1 MSVAEKTTPLWTC
14 ARCGRR
20 FLAANVWHACSQ
32 RELDEHFADKPA
44 NIRGLY
50 EAWLAFVEN
59 NGGPITVLPQKTRIG
74 FLAHRRFA
82 SVVVRR
88 NWIECGLW
96 LKRAATH
103 PLFTR
108 VQRETER
115 EFVYIFRLT
124 ETSQLD
130 KELAALVKEAYRGGL
145 QEK

>member
-74 FLAHRRFA
+74 FMAHRRFA
-82 SVVVRR
+82 SAVVRR

>member
-1 MSVAEKTTPLWTC
+1 MSFAEKTTPLWTC
-14 ARCGRR
+14 SRCGRR
-20 FLAANVWHACSQ
+20 FLTANVWHACSQ

-44 NIRGLY
+44 NIRRLY

-59 NGGPITVLPQKTRIG
+59 NGGPTTVLPQKTRIS
-74 FLAHRRFA
+74 FQAHRRFA
-82 SVVVRR
+82 NMVIRK

-96 LKRAATH
+96 LKHAATH

-108 VQRETER
+108 VQLETKH

-124 ETSQLD
+124 EPSQLD

-145 QEK
+145 QDK